1 MKYSTFVL
9 AGVVLFTAVC
19 VTSAQWRFAPARRM
33 PAAVQDVKE
42 AVETVKENAA
52 AAADVK
58 TAVKDEIKKVV
69 KAEEA
74 APAETPAETKPEA
87 KPEPAFPGT
96 NDQWKDSL
104 DADWVAKEAAAHK
117 VPEHFN
123 NRSVLRGDQ
132 REGHAYGRYTEAD
145 LRLWEAETTRLV
157 MEGSRIF
164 HSAELLGSTNG
175 VSCDMCHP
183 DGEGTHAE
191 TYPKYQVQLGRAAL
205 LRDMMNWCLQNPC
218 RAEPMSGDDPR
229 MRAMEAYIQATASG
243 KPMKYGKH

>member
-74 APAETPAETKPEA
+74 APAVRAT
-87 KPEPAFPGT
+87 
-96 NDQWKDSL
+96 
-104 DADWVAKEAAAHK
+104 
-117 VPEHFN
+117 
-123 NRSVLRGDQ
+123 
-132 REGHAYGRYTEAD
+132 
-145 LRLWEAETTRLV
+145 
-157 MEGSRIF
+157 GS
-164 HSAELLGSTNG
+164 SGSIRT
-175 VSCDMCHP
+175 SSRP
-183 DGEGTHAE
+183 
-191 TYPKYQVQLGRAAL
+191 P
-205 LRDMMNWCLQNPC
+205 
-218 RAEPMSGDDPR
+218 
-229 MRAMEAYIQATASG
+229 TASSQFFTRRWRSSTTASAS
-243 KPMKYGKH
+243 